1 MSTRSTDRSGNRSFD
16 RSFDRSSSRSGSQNS
31 SFNSRPGFRNN
42 KGSFNSLNSSTQG
55 RQSFGQ
61 KPNTQG
67 NSFQQRNNTYQNKF
81 EGQQGNGY
89 NGNNRFKTRRMP
101 TKFNHSRSTPKAQ
114 VIFEYTD
121 QNPIHMVR
129 NFINYMK
136 GNPAQRQFFKTN
148 KIVPCRF
155 NTEINK
161 SEIQSS
167 NLEQIQQ
174 AVNEDQ
180 DLVFDNTRTSRH
192 LQSRGNR
199 LTYRHSIRNFRKQK

>member
-1 MSTRSTDRSGNRSFD
+1 
-16 RSFDRSSSRSGSQNS
+16 
-31 SFNSRPGFRNN
+31 
-42 KGSFNSLNSSTQG
+42 
-55 RQSFGQ
+55 
-61 KPNTQG
+61 
-67 NSFQQRNNTYQNKF
+67 
-81 EGQQGNGY
+81 
-89 NGNNRFKTRRMP
+89 MP

-121 QNPIHMVR
+121 QNPWDVIHTVR

-148 KIVPCRF
+148 KIVPRRF
-155 NTEINK
+155 NTEVNE

-180 DLVFDNTRTSRH
+180 DLVFDALVAADYIDEINTSSNKG
-192 LQSRGNR
+192 Q
-199 LTYRHSIRNFRKQK
+199 QAA

>member
-16 RSFDRSSSRSGSQNS
+16 RSFDRSSTRSGSQNS
-31 SFNSRPGFRNN
+31 SFNSRSGFRNN
-42 KGSFNSLNSSTQG
+42 NGSFNSSNGSTQG
-55 RQSFGQ
+55 RQSWGQ

-67 NSFQQRNNTYQNKF
+67 NSFQQRNYTPQNRF
-81 EGQQGNGY
+81 EGQQSNGY
-89 NGNNRFKTRRMP
+89 NGNNRFESRRFP
-101 TKFNHSRSTPKAQ
+101 TKFNHSRSTLKAQ

-121 QNPIHMVR
+121 QNPWDIIHMVR

-148 KIVPCRF
+148 KIVPHRF
-155 NTEINK
+155 NTEVNE

-180 DLVFDNTRTSRH
+180 DLVFDTLVAADYIDEINTSSNEGQQTA
-192 LQSRGNR
+192 
-199 LTYRHSIRNFRKQK
+199 